1 MADPHSAVIVPPRV
15 PFMTAASRTFAAPAA
30 PIAAA
35 RLLPGLLLAAAV
47 AAAATAFARA
57 GWLQS
62 HGLSALTLAIALG
75 LVAGNLL
82 PAPALAASAEGLN
95 LAKQRLL
102 RAGIVLYGL
111 RLTFQDIGHVG
122 LAGVAIDAAVLAST
136 FTLACTLG
144 PRVFGLDRTTSI
156 LIGAGSSICGA
167 AAVLATEPVVRGRP
181 EQVGVAVATVVG
193 FGSIAIFLYPALYHL
208 VAAVH
213 PLSPTAYG
221 LWAGS
226 TIHEVAQV
234 VAAGHAVGDAAA
246 DTAVVAKMVRVMM
259 LAPFLVAL
267 SAWAARR
274 GPATGARA
282 RPPITGTRLARPPIT
297 IPWFAL
303 GFVALAGLRSL
314 DVLPPAA
321 LAIAG
326 DVDLAL
332 LAVAMAALGL
342 TTRLAAMKAAGLA
355 PLGLGAALAAWLVA
369 GGAAINLAV
378 TALAG

>member
-1 MADPHSAVIVPPRV
+1 
-15 PFMTAASRTFAAPAA
+15 MTAATRSFPLPAA
-30 PIAAA
+30 AAA
-35 RLLPGLLLAAAV
+35 RWRVVPGLLLAAAV
-47 AAAATAFARA
+47 ALAATALAHVA
-57 GWLQS
+57 WLQS
-62 HGLSALTLAIALG
+62 HGLSALTLAIAFG
-75 LVAGNLL
+75 LLAGNLL
-82 PAPALAASAEGLN
+82 PAPALAASADGLN

-144 PRVFGLDRTTSI
+144 PRLFGLDRTTSI

-181 EQVGVAVATVVG
+181 EQVAVAVATVVG
-193 FGSIAIFLYPALYHL
+193 FGSVAIFLYPALYHL
-208 VAAVH
+208 AGAVH
-213 PLSPTAYG
+213 PLSPTSYG

-246 DTAVVAKMVRVMM
+246 DTAVIAKMVRVMM

-267 SAWAARR
+267 SAWAARSA
-274 GPATGARA
+274 PAAANTP
-282 RPPITGTRLARPPIT
+282 RPSIT
-297 IPWFAL
+297 IPWFAF

-314 DVLPPAA
+314 DVLPPAVLA
-321 LAIAG
+321 LADG
-326 DVDLAL
+326 VDLAL

-342 TTRLAAMKAAGLA
+342 TTRLSAMKAAGLA
-355 PLGLGAALAAWLVA
+355 PLGLGATLAAWLVV
-369 GGAAINLAV
+369 GGAAINVAV

>member
-1 MADPHSAVIVPPRV
+1 MTTATRSFPLPLSLHRAV
-15 PFMTAASRTFAAPAA
+15 
-30 PIAAA
+30 
-35 RLLPGLLLAAAV
+35 PGLLLAATV
-47 AAAATAFARA
+47 AAAAGGLARA
-57 GWLQS
+57 GWLQA
-62 HGLSALTLAIALG
+62 HGISTLTLAIALG

-82 PAPALAASAEGLN
+82 PAAALAVSADGLN

-122 LAGVAIDAAVLAST
+122 LAGVAIDVLVLGST
-136 FTLACTLG
+136 FALACTLG
-144 PRVFGLDRTTSI
+144 PRLFGLDRTTSQ

-167 AAVLATEPVVRGRP
+167 AAVLATAPVVRGRP
-181 EQVGVAVATVVG
+181 EQVAVAIATVVG
-193 FGSIAIFLYPALYHL
+193 FGSAAIFLYPALWHL
-208 VAAVH
+208 LDAVH
-213 PLSPTAYG
+213 PLSTAQYG

-246 DTAVVAKMVRVMM
+246 DTAVIAKMVRVMM

-267 SAWAARR
+267 SAWVARS
-274 GPATGARA
+274 GAVAGQR
-282 RPPITGTRLARPPIT
+282 RPPIM

-321 LAIAG
+321 LAGA
-326 DVDLAL
+326 DDLALGL

-342 TTRLAAMKAAGLA
+342 TTRLSAMKTAGVA
-355 PLGLGAALAAWLVA
+355 PLGLGATLFAWLVI
-369 GGAAINLAV
+369 GGGAINLAID
-378 TALAG
+378 ALARHA